1 MGPRVGV
8 SAQEYSGS
16 IDTTPL
22 TNMSHFYTDAKPN
35 KGSMILPTACDFRYH
50 DLVVELKA
58 QQFIHQYYHCNIIMP
73 YLLIVSTINDCHAQ
87 SSKSEQ

>member
-1 MGPRVGV
+1 
-8 SAQEYSGS
+8 
-16 IDTTPL
+16 
-22 TNMSHFYTDAKPN
+22 
-35 KGSMILPTACDFRYH
+35 MILPTACDFRYH

-73 YLLIVSTINDCHAQ
+73 YLLIFSTINGCHAQ